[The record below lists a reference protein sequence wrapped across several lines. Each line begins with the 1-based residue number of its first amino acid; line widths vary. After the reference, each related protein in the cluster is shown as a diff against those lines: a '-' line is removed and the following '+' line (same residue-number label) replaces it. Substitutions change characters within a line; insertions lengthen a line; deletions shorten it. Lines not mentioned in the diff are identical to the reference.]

1 MISLSA
7 DHVTIYTIWPRSAS
21 HTTVL
26 CDFLFHASAGGNGYR
41 RLGFATTLVTI
52 GLAMMPA
59 EDEANPVLAVIKVA
73 GLTGLL
79 VAGGTL
85 VYIMGKRR
93 RI

>member
-1 MISLSA
+1 MPQPVATSL
-7 DHVTIYTIWPRSAS
+7 
-21 HTTVL
+21 
-26 CDFLFHASAGGNGYR
+26 AG
-41 RLGFATTLVTI
+41 LGFATTLVTI

-59 EDEANPVLAVIKVA
+59 EDEANPALAVIKVA

-85 VYIMGKRR
+85 VYIMGKRM